1 MGALAARVAG
11 PLEPFA
17 HGFLAWLLEQGYSP
31 SVVGVRVRLVVK
43 LSAWMEV
50 GGVSPRGLTPQ
61 LMEQF
66 LAPERAFCGG
76 QQWCSST
83 SVRQLLDYL
92 RGLRVVPEAP
102 APVISD
108 PVELLVV
115 RFAEFLVRE
124 RGIVDVSTVRRY
136 QQAARR
142 FLSGLV
148 AASSAGLEGLTT
160 AQVTGFVLGEC
171 SRRGN
176 MHCRKTVVPGLRGLL
191 RFLYLEGLTGS
202 DLTAGVPSVACWRG
216 ASLPRAL
223 PIEDVRAMLACCD
236 RRTPV
241 GRRDFAILMV
251 LARLGVRAGEV
262 AALELSDVD
271 WRAGEVV
278 IRGKGNRYE
287 RLPLPSDVG
296 EALVDYLRHGRPDRE
311 DRHLFLRA
319 LAPYGPT
326 TRHAIGELVRSAC
339 GRAGLASVG
348 VHRLRHTVATETL
361 RAGASLEEIASLLRH
376 RSTASTVIYAKV
388 DFVRL
393 RELARPWPGGA
404 S

>member
-31 SVVGVRVRLVVK
+31 SVVGVRIRLVVK

-66 LAPERAFCGG
+66 LVPERAFCGG

-108 PVELLVV
+108 PVELLVG

-124 RGIVDVSTVRRY
+124 RGIVDMSTVRRY

-148 AASSAGLEGLTT
+148 AASRSWRPSRANRAPRTSGASGDSQTRRSTRCWRCSGRSSSVPSTT
-160 AQVTGFVLGEC
+160 AT
-171 SRRGN
+171 S
-176 MHCRKTVVPGLRGLL
+176 
-191 RFLYLEGLTGS
+191 
-202 DLTAGVPSVACWRG
+202 
-216 ASLPRAL
+216 
-223 PIEDVRAMLACCD
+223 
-236 RRTPV
+236 
-241 GRRDFAILMV
+241 
-251 LARLGVRAGEV
+251 
-262 AALELSDVD
+262 
-271 WRAGEVV
+271 
-278 IRGKGNRYE
+278 
-287 RLPLPSDVG
+287 
-296 EALVDYLRHGRPDRE
+296 
-311 DRHLFLRA
+311 
-319 LAPYGPT
+319 
-326 TRHAIGELVRSAC
+326 SA
-339 GRAGLASVG
+339 
-348 VHRLRHTVATETL
+348 TQ
-361 RAGASLEEIASLLRH
+361 
-376 RSTASTVIYAKV
+376 
-388 DFVRL
+388 
-393 RELARPWPGGA
+393 
-404 S
+404 